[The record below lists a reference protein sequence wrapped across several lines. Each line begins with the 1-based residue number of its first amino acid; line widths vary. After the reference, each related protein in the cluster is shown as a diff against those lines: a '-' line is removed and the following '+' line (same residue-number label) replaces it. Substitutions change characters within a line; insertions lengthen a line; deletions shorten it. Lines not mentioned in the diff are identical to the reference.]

1 MCFGLVV
8 MTGFCVFVV
17 GADATG
23 DLFLCVWFVAF
34 IVVCVC
40 DLIWVTCDSCF
51 RVF

>member
-1 MCFGLVV
+1 MF
-8 MTGFCVFVV
+8 FVV

-40 DLIWVTCDSCF
+40 GLIWVTCGSCF